1 MPRGKPT
8 PRQAIALNKAKEEL
22 SSTSDIAKAGYIEL
36 QEITE
41 SALRSTKNLIEQLEG
56 ESSEDLPMCK
66 LLVLDKQLRS
76 I

>member
-8 PRQAIALNKAKEEL
+8 PRQAVALNKAKEEL

-41 SALRSTKNLIEQLEG
+41 NALRSTKNLIEQLEG
-56 ESSEDLPMCK
+56 ESFEDLPMCK